1 MGICSRLGGFFLAAV
16 GFLLL
21 SATSSFAGCSISPTT
36 SYTISAPTTVTCS
49 AGTQTINGFPLSV
62 SLTNSGSLSFLVSN
76 TATGV
81 NTTYNGVISVP
92 SNYFSQINVDVGTGN
107 TLTFLN
113 PNAFT
118 DYYGAI
124 NIISGSLVN
133 SAGGWN
139 SNHIGVT
146 PNNSPNVFCFG
157 CSGFANVS
165 VNAPKAITKPTEMTL
180 WLLVSGQQ
188 PLFVQR
194 FVLNPNS
201 SQLVQFSQLPN
212 VLNQSANSVSTLF
225 VAEQG
230 STYKDYTTIPNDSLG
245 YIVSHHPTVPT
256 FRTTVVSVQALD
268 GIFNSLPSDHTTY
281 NPDTYYLVFDTK
293 ANILAADANANG
305 SLHKLINYDPNNN
318 KYAVIVGFFFTDNIV
333 SSNGLANTMPVVGV
347 AGDMIV
353 QNSTTIGRLLA
364 NGSYSPTSGETVQ
377 ATGNVVVPYIQDGAT
392 VIANGQN
399 SSVPQIGSV
408 GTGGTLNVIAGKAS
422 LGSVDGGT
430 LSVEDGTSV
439 TGINSAAVAVNSGV
453 ASINGTAEADMTV
466 GNNATLKGSGTLTG
480 NTTIG
485 SGGTLSPGNSPGVLT
500 STASITQASGSS
512 LNIDIDGP
520 TAGNGGGYYSRLVIT
535 GANNTYT
542 IAPNASLTPTLRGI
556 IEASISEGVTNTY
569 TPPMGSKF
577 EIVQAAGGVTGT
589 FSNLVQ
595 PSSGLNPGFHFVD
608 TYPTNAV
615 NLYVVPDSYAAIG
628 AAKSI
633 NAGRLG
639 SVIDRVSQPTADRAT
654 ALGSFYSLPD
664 NASAAN
670 ALQQLSGYSQ
680 TTIVNAA
687 IKGQAAIAQTVDDR
701 MAALRRDGGLSGTDI
716 STVLFSNSP
725 ISGAGGAVNSL
736 VRNMNAAEAASA
748 KIADGKVWMM
758 PVYQISRGSA
768 DANSTGTK
776 TTTLGAV
783 VGTDML
789 YSGSAIVGGALSYIE
804 NSLDGANKATNYGV
818 SVYGQGK
825 VNSLYVTG
833 KFVSSFD
840 SYELNRS
847 LSFSDLSRTAASKA
861 GGFQANLGS
870 EVGYEKSLNDVIFAP
885 FVGVSVKSVY
895 RSGFTETG
903 ANALNL
909 SLNSYNTFNLNT
921 KAGLR
926 LSHKLEL
933 DGYAVVPFAE
943 VSWLHDFVDPTVN
956 LGSNIFSIPY
966 SIQGT
971 NFGRDAAIVGAG
983 LSISRSESLKFL
995 AKYAGEFRKNE
1006 TVNRFELGLVAK
1018 W

>member
-49 AGTQTINGFPLSV
+49 AGTQTITGFPLSV
-62 SLTNSGSLSFLVSN
+62 SLTNSASLSFVVSN
-76 TATGV
+76 SSAGI

-92 SNYFSQINVDVGTGN
+92 NNSISTLNVDVGTGN

-113 PNAFT
+113 LNSMS
-118 DYYGAI
+118 DYRGVI
-124 NIISGSLVN
+124 NILSGALNNKAGTIDVN
-133 SAGGWN
+133 NIRIGATSSNDTACYGCNKYASA
-139 SNHIGVT
+139 T
-146 PNNSPNVFCFG
+146 L
-157 CSGFANVS
+157 
-165 VNAPKAITKPTEMTL
+165 NAPAAITKPTDVTL
-180 WLLVSGQQ
+180 WAITSSG
-188 PLFVQR
+188 PLKIKTVTMSPGSTQT
-194 FVLNPNS
+194 
-201 SQLVQFSQLPN
+201 VQFSQLPGQ
-212 VLNQSANSVSTLF
+212 LGIGTLISEIGTSY
-225 VAEQG
+225 V
-230 STYKDYTTIPNDSLG
+230 DYNTIPDNRLG
-245 YIVSHHPTVPT
+245 SFVSHTGSQKTAVVN
-256 FRTTVVSVQALD
+256 FVSVAQLASILA
-268 GIFNSLPSDHTTY
+268 SLPQNPSNY
-281 NPDTYYLVFDTK
+281 NSNAVKYQVMDTR
-293 ANILAADANANG
+293 ANILAADYVNG
-305 SLHKLINYDPNNN
+305 PLTRLINYDSNNLN
-318 KYAVIVGFFFTDNIV
+318 AVITNFYFTDAAYNAD
-333 SSNGLANTMPVVGV
+333 GLQNTIKYRGA
-347 AGDMIV
+347 AGDYIQPSATKV
-353 QNSTTIGRLLA
+353 GRLLTTGMA
-364 NGSYSPTSGETVQ
+364 DYSPVNGESVQ
-377 ATGNVVVPYIQDGAT
+377 AVGNVRVPVVPNGAE
-392 VIANGQN
+392 VISNSQN

-500 STASITQASGSS
+500 STASITQASGST

-542 IAPNASLTPTLRGI
+542 IAPNSSLTPTLRGI
-556 IEASISEGVTNTY
+556 TEASISEGVTNTY